1 MLYDITPRIEPGL
14 AVWPGDKPFSSSLV
28 HCIAAG
34 ASTNV
39 GSLTTTTHLGAHIDA
54 PFHTESD
61 GATID
66 HLQLE
71 RFWGP
76 CWVIETPPLPAIA
89 LLLPEHLGEHNLET
103 TPRVLFKTGTARDRA
118 RFPER
123 CAALSVA
130 LIEDLAA
137 RGVVLVGL
145 DAPSGDPLDSKTL
158 DAHHAL
164 NRHGISN
171 LEGALLDDV
180 PPGRYELVALPL
192 RLQGLDASPVRAVL
206 RTLRTLRTL

>member
-1 MLYDITPRIEPGL
+1 MLYDISPSIHPDL
-14 AVWPGDKPFSSSLV
+14 AVWPGDTPFSWQL
-28 HCIAAG
+28 G
-34 ASTNV
+34 ASIGGGASVNV
-39 GSLTTTTHLGAHIDA
+39 GAITTTTHLGAHVDA
-54 PFHTESD
+54 PFHTESQGETVD
-61 GATID
+61 R
-66 HLQLE
+66 LPLE

-89 LLLPEHLGEHNLET
+89 LLLPEHLGEHDLEA

-145 DAPSGDPLDSKTL
+145 DAPSVDPLDSKTL

-206 RTLRTLRTL
+206 RTLRTL

>member
-14 AVWPGDKPFSSSLV
+14 AVWPGDTPFSSSLV
-28 HCIAAG
+28 HSIAAG
-34 ASTNV
+34 TSTNV

-66 HLQLE
+66 RLQLE

-76 CWVIETPPLPAIA
+76 CWVIETPPVD
-89 LLLPEHLGEHNLET
+89 LLLPEHLGDHDLT
-103 TPRVLFKTGTARDRA
+103 STPRVLFKTGTALDRG
-118 RFPER
+118 RFPQR
-123 CAALSVA
+123 CTALSVA
-130 LIEDLAA
+130 LVDALAG
-137 RGVVLVGL
+137 RGALLVGL
-145 DAPSGDPLDSKTL
+145 DTPSVDPLDSQTL

-171 LEGALLDDV
+171 LEGVLLDEV
-180 PPGRYELVALPL
+180 PPGRYELAALPL
-192 RLQGLDASPVRAVL
+192 RLVGLDASPVRAVL
-206 RTLRTLRTL
+206 RSL

>member
-14 AVWPGDKPFSSSLV
+14 AVWPGDTPFSGSLV
-28 HCIAAG
+28 HSIATG

-61 GATID
+61 RATID
-66 HLQLE
+66 RLPLE

-76 CWVIETPPLPAIA
+76 CWVIETPPVDR
-89 LLLPEHLGEHNLET
+89 LLPEHLGNHDLAS
-103 TPRVLFKTGTARDRA
+103 TPRVLFKTGTARDRT
-118 RFPER
+118 RFPLR
-123 CAALSVA
+123 CAALSVELVDA
-130 LIEDLAA
+130 LAV
-137 RGVVLVGL
+137 RGALLVGL
-145 DAPSGDPLDSKTL
+145 DTPSVDPLDSKTL

-171 LEGALLDDV
+171 LEGLLLDDV
-180 PPGRYELVALPL
+180 PPGRYELAALPL
-192 RLQGLDASPVRAVL
+192 RLVGLDASPVRAVL
-206 RTLRTLRTL
+206 RSI